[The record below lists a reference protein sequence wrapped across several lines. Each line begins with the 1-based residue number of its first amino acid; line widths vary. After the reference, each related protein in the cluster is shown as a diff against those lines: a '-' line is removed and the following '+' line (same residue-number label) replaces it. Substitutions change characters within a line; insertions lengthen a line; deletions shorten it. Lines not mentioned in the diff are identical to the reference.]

1 MATVYLE
8 TSALLRI
15 LFHEEGAIQAQRQL
29 ADAEHVFASRLV
41 KVEAERALLR
51 LVRERP
57 ESEKALPD
65 LERDLRGFWPAVN
78 FFEVTPAVCDLAG
91 RVAPASRLRTLDAI
105 HLATFRRARQLDPG
119 IAMLSFDERLLAEV

>member
-15 LFHEEGAIQAQRQL
+15 LFREEGAIQAQRQL
-29 ADAEHVFASRLV
+29 ADAEHAFASRLV

-51 LVRERP
+51 LVLDRP
-57 ESEKALPD
+57 QTEKSLPD
-65 LERDLRGFWPAVN
+65 LERDLRGFWSSLN
-78 FFEVTPAVCDLAG
+78 LFEVTPAICELAG
-91 RVAPASRLRTLDAI
+91 RIAPASRLRTLDAI